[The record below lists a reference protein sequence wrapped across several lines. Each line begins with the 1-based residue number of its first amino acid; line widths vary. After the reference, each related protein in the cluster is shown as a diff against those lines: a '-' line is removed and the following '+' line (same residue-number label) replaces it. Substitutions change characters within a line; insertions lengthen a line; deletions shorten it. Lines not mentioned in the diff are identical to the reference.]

1 MVSDIINK
9 TVSIFPALKKGR
21 KKSREKIA
29 GNNSGR
35 KSRGS
40 PINDYTSIIA
50 ATTELF
56 CDPTRAFKIA
66 IYC

>member
-9 TVSIFPALKKGR
+9 TVSIFPALKKGG
-21 KKSREKIA
+21 K
-29 GNNSGR
+29 

-40 PINDYTSIIA
+40 PINDYREIA

-56 CDPTRAFKIA
+56 VGR
-66 IYC
+66 